1 MQNELMQRI
10 KDVVAEFFEFPIEE
24 KNKYAMPP
32 DDIQGYGHTSVV
44 SEVQILDWSD
54 QLILLVYPI
63 QFRKLQFWPEIPDG
77 FK

>member
-1 MQNELMQRI
+1 MQQM

-44 SEVQILDWSD
+44 SETQILDWCD
-54 QLILLVYPI
+54 QLIVLVYPAR
-63 QFRKLQFWPEIPDG
+63 FRKPQFWPQIPEG
-77 FK
+77 LK